1 MEKRIGS
8 ESEGKKAREE
18 EEGSKEKG
26 TRWKYHW
33 VIAHCAP
40 SPAVFTVFSLRQ
52 SFQQLLNRS
61 RTGIISFR
69 EKPLLFLLHPLVPL
83 SVIILLI
90 IISIRD
96 GSKYY
101 TFVSNS
107 LINQI
112 SLWRGY
118 DFLARSDRWKREEIE
133 ITLLLIPGAVSDS
146 PLLLILPFQ
155 IPREPKITR
164 NLRRLEEFFLPVC
177 VKKKGERRGKISG
190 NKFRSISLY
199 VSWISRNNGERE
211 GRKEEKKERRVA
223 RESCCS

>member
-1 MEKRIGS
+1 MLVLID
-8 ESEGKKAREE
+8 GKGK
-18 EEGSKEKG
+18 
-26 TRWKYHW
+26 
-33 VIAHCAP
+33 
-40 SPAVFTVFSLRQ
+40 
-52 SFQQLLNRS
+52 RS
-61 RTGIISFR
+61 RS
-69 EKPLLFLLHPLVPL
+69 
-83 SVIILLI
+83 
-90 IISIRD
+90 
-96 GSKYY
+96 
-101 TFVSNS
+101 
-107 LINQI
+107 
-112 SLWRGY
+112 
-118 DFLARSDRWKREEIE
+118 
-133 ITLLLIPGAVSDS
+133 ITLILEAVSDS

>member
-1 MEKRIGS
+1 M
-8 ESEGKKAREE
+8 
-18 EEGSKEKG
+18 
-26 TRWKYHW
+26 
-33 VIAHCAP
+33 
-40 SPAVFTVFSLRQ
+40 
-52 SFQQLLNRS
+52 
-61 RTGIISFR
+61 
-69 EKPLLFLLHPLVPL
+69 
-83 SVIILLI
+83 LI

-112 SLWRGY
+112 SLWRGF

-133 ITLLLIPGAVSDS
+133 ITLILEAVSDS
-146 PLLLILPFQ
+146 SLLLILAFQ

-164 NLRRLEEFFLPVC
+164 NLRRLEEFFLPLC
-177 VKKKGERRGKISG
+177 VKKKRERRGKISG

>member
-1 MEKRIGS
+1 MWSHVSPSVEFEVEKRIGS

-133 ITLLLIPGAVSDS
+133 IDYPVADPWSRFRFTPSSYSSIPNSKRAENNSKSSS
-146 PLLLILPFQ
+146 PRRIFPSS
-155 IPREPKITR
+155 
-164 NLRRLEEFFLPVC
+164 LR
-177 VKKKGERRGKISG
+177 
-190 NKFRSISLY
+190 
-199 VSWISRNNGERE
+199 
-211 GRKEEKKERRVA
+211 
-223 RESCCS
+223 

>member
-1 MEKRIGS
+1 MWSHVSPSVEFEVEKRIGS

-101 TFVSNS
+101 SFVSNN
-107 LINQI
+107 LILI
-112 SLWRGY
+112 RLPFRVWRGY
-118 DFLARSDRWKREEIE
+118 PCSFWSMEKGRDRDYPVADPWSRFRFTPSSYSSIPNSKRAENN
-133 ITLLLIPGAVSDS
+133 SKSSS
-146 PLLLILPFQ
+146 PRRIFPSC
-155 IPREPKITR
+155 
-164 NLRRLEEFFLPVC
+164 LR
-177 VKKKGERRGKISG
+177 
-190 NKFRSISLY
+190 
-199 VSWISRNNGERE
+199 
-211 GRKEEKKERRVA
+211 
-223 RESCCS
+223 

>member
-1 MEKRIGS
+1 M
-8 ESEGKKAREE
+8 
-18 EEGSKEKG
+18 
-26 TRWKYHW
+26 
-33 VIAHCAP
+33 
-40 SPAVFTVFSLRQ
+40 
-52 SFQQLLNRS
+52 
-61 RTGIISFR
+61 
-69 EKPLLFLLHPLVPL
+69 
-83 SVIILLI
+83 LI

-101 TFVSNS
+101 SFVSNS

-164 NLRRLEEFFLPVC
+164 NLRRLEEFFLPLC
-177 VKKKGERRGKISG
+177 VKKKRERRGKISG

>member
-69 EKPLLFLLHPLVPL
+69 EKLLLFPVAP
-83 SVIILLI
+83 SR
-90 IISIRD
+90 SIECNNFVN
-96 GSKYY
+96 YY
-101 TFVSNS
+101 
-107 LINQI
+107 LDQ
-112 SLWRGY
+112 
-118 DFLARSDRWKREEIE
+118 RWIE
-133 ITLLLIPGAVSDS
+133 ILHFCFEQS
-146 PLLLILPFQ
+146 
-155 IPREPKITR
+155 
-164 NLRRLEEFFLPVC
+164 
-177 VKKKGERRGKISG
+177 
-190 NKFRSISLY
+190 Y
-199 VSWISRNNGERE
+199 
-211 GRKEEKKERRVA
+211 
-223 RESCCS
+223 

>member
-133 ITLLLIPGAVSDS
+133 ITLLLILGAVSDS
-146 PLLLILPFQ
+146 PFLLILPFQ
-155 IPREPKITR
+155 IPREAKITR
-164 NLRRLEEFFLPVC
+164 NLRRLEEFFLPLC

>member
-1 MEKRIGS
+1 MDRNITLLFRTVLLIRFPFGGDTIFLLVLID
-8 ESEGKKAREE
+8 GKGK
-18 EEGSKEKG
+18 
-26 TRWKYHW
+26 
-33 VIAHCAP
+33 
-40 SPAVFTVFSLRQ
+40 
-52 SFQQLLNRS
+52 RS
-61 RTGIISFR
+61 RS
-69 EKPLLFLLHPLVPL
+69 
-83 SVIILLI
+83 
-90 IISIRD
+90 
-96 GSKYY
+96 
-101 TFVSNS
+101 
-107 LINQI
+107 
-112 SLWRGY
+112 
-118 DFLARSDRWKREEIE
+118 

>member
-101 TFVSNS
+101 SFVSNS

-133 ITLLLIPGAVSDS
+133 IDYPVASLEPFLIHPIFLFLHSK
-146 PLLLILPFQ
+146 FQ
-155 IPREPKITR
+155 
-164 NLRRLEEFFLPVC
+164 
-177 VKKKGERRGKISG
+177 ERRK
-190 NKFRSISLY
+190 
-199 VSWISRNNGERE
+199 
-211 GRKEEKKERRVA
+211 
-223 RESCCS
+223 